1 MGKSLSMM
9 RASLALSLACLAS
22 AALSSAGVPA
32 LAAEMPKDFVY
43 LRDIDPTILQDM
55 RYAGSNNFTG
65 APVPGYDAP
74 ECVLVQPAAEA
85 LASVQADLRAK
96 GLTLKVYDCYRPAR
110 AVAAFVEWGKTP
122 DDPAAKRIH
131 YPNLPKSALFPDYIA
146 TRSGHS
152 RGATLD
158 LTIVKLSSE
167 PLAEA
172 ETAAPLPCT
181 APQQGRG
188 SDGSLDMGTSFD
200 CFDVEAN
207 TAAPGLSREEQDHR
221 ATLLEAMQARG
232 FKNYPLEWWHYT
244 LDPEPYP
251 DTIFDFPIAP
261 RP

>member
-1 MGKSLSMM
+1 MHAG
-9 RASLALSLACLAS
+9 RFSLACLA
-22 AALSSAGVPA
+22 AAVLCFAGA
-32 LAAEMPKDFVY
+32 HAFAAEMPEDFVY

-74 ECVLVQPAAEA
+74 ECVLLRPAAEA
-85 LASVQADLRAK
+85 LAAVQADLRAK

-110 AVAAFVEWGKTP
+110 AVASFVEWAKKP
-122 DDPAAKRIH
+122 DDPPEKAIH
-131 YPNLPKSALFPDYIA
+131 YPNLLKSALFPIYIA

-158 LTIVKLSSE
+158 LTIVKLGSE
-167 PLAEA
+167 PPAGT
-172 ETAAPLPCT
+172 ETATPLPCT
-181 APQQGRG
+181 VPQQGPG

-207 TAAPGLSREEQDHR
+207 TAAAGLSPEEKDNR
-221 ATLLEAMQARG
+221 ATLVEAMEARG
-232 FKNYPLEWWHYT
+232 FKNYPLEWWHFT
-244 LDPEPYP
+244 FEPEPYP